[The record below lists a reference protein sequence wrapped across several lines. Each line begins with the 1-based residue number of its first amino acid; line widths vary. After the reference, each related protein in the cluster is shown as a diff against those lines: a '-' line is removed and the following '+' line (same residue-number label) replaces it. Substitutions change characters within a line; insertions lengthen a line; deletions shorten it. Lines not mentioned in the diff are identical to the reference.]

1 MIIANPIYDAT
12 FKRLLENDRVAKFL
26 VGTILDCKVLTLEPT
41 IQEYTKF
48 DEKTQKLSL
57 FRKDFAATIETE
69 KEGKRRVIIEIQKA
83 KVLGDVFRF
92 KDYLGNEY
100 KKSKLPIISIYIL
113 GFNLSVNSPAF
124 MSRPDC
130 WDLMTNEKL
139 DVNDVFVAQLTH
151 SAYFVQTLRIKP
163 SFNTRLEKLLSAFE
177 QKRFIGNDETTKLFP
192 YETDDSDMKELLGIL
207 QYVAADEKMR
217 EELDLENYYL
227 KSLEWSFGEQYEKLE
242 KQKQELD
249 ENKKTITQHV
259 NTIAEKENTIA
270 EKENTIAQLQND
282 KIEIAMKLLNKGI
295 SIDDVSDATGLSK
308 EQIERIKAKKQ

>member
-12 FKRLLENDRVAKFL
+12 FKRILENERVAKFL
-26 VGTILDCKVLTLEPT
+26 IGTILDCKVLTLEPT
-41 IQEYTKF
+41 IQEYTQYDKN
-48 DEKTQKLSL
+48 TQKLSL

-100 KKSKLPIISIYIL
+100 KKSKLPILTIYIL

-139 DVNDVFVAQLTH
+139 DVNDFFVGQLTH
-151 SAYFVQTLRIKP
+151 TAYFVQTLRIKP

-177 QKRFIGNDETTKLFP
+177 QTRFIGNDETTKLFP

-207 QYVAADEKMR
+207 QYVAADEKTR

-227 KSLEWSFGEQYEKLE
+227 KAMEGMFGEQNEKIE
-242 KQKQELD
+242 KQA
-249 ENKKTITQHV
+249 NTIIQHV
-259 NTIAEKENTIA
+259 KTIAEKD
-270 EKENTIAQLQND
+270 NTIAQLQND
-282 KIEIAMKLLNKGI
+282 KIETALKMLQDGVTIENI
-295 SIDDVSDATGLSK
+295 SKYTGLTS
-308 EQIERIKAKKQ
+308 EQIKLTINH

>member
-1 MIIANPIYDAT
+1 MIIANPIYDTT

-26 VGTILDCKVLTLEPT
+26 VGTILDCKVLTLEPA

-48 DEKTQKLSL
+48 DDKTQKISL
-57 FRKDFAATIETE
+57 FRKDFAANIETE

-83 KVLGDVFRF
+83 KVLADVFRF

-100 KKSKLPIISIYIL
+100 KKSQLPIISIYFL

-130 WDLMTNEKL
+130 WDLMTKKMITVH
-139 DVNDVFVAQLTH
+139 DFFVEQLTH
-151 SAYFVQTLRIKP
+151 SAYFIQAQRIKP
-163 SFNTRLEKLLSAFE
+163 GYSTRLEKLLSVFE

-192 YETDDSDMKELLGIL
+192 YENDDSDMKELLGIL
-207 QYVAADEKMR
+207 QYVAADAQTR

-227 KSLEWSFGEQYEKLE
+227 KSMEWSFGEQNAKLE

-249 ENKKTITQHV
+249 NNKKIIAEHI
-259 NTIAEKENTIA
+259 NTIAK
-270 EKENTIAQLQND
+270 LQND
-282 KIEIAMKLLNKGI
+282 KIATAQKMLQDGMSIENI
-295 SIDDVSDATGLSK
+295 SKYTGLSQD
-308 EQIERIKAKKQ
+308 EISNY